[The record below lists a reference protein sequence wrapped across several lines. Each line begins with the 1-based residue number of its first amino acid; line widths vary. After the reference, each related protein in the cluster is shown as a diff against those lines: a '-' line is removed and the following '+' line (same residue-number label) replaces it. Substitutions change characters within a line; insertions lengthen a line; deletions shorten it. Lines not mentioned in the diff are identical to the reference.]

1 MQWVKS
7 LYDECRAA
15 NEGSFEM
22 PEFAEFWEKGFLDF
36 GKGKPWTRHAS
47 FREDPEINALGT
59 PSGFIEITSRTVG
72 NMGYEHCQE
81 HPMWFEKSERS
92 QRWSRL

>member
-1 MQWVKS
+1 MTRSRSKRRQLRNAW
-7 LYDECRAA
+7 R
-15 NEGSFEM
+15 
-22 PEFAEFWEKGFLDF
+22 PAEFWEKGFLDF

-81 HPMWFEKSERS
+81 HPMWFGEI
-92 QRWSRL
+92 